1 MQIAE
6 LLGCA
11 RSTVYAY
18 LRDFRL
24 YRDHILRTVAADRLA
39 DQLYLL
45 TYPDTQPEQ
54 HQRHIATTR
63 ELRLLLLNLPDIQQP
78 ERPDSPRISRTAPE
92 HSETDS
98 DSSRQ
103 IWTDLDKSGLEF
115 AESPVP
121 SNKSPKI
128 IPKSRPPN
136 EVRKILPDDSND
148 ALADAYRGRLLV
160 PVTPVH
166 LAEVHL
172 ANRRPNPPLEIRCDE
187 LARMET
193 DDG

>member
-6 LLGCA
+6 QLGCA

-18 LRDFRL
+18 IRDFRL

-45 TYPDTQPEQ
+45 THPDTQPEQ
-54 HQRHIATTR
+54 RQRHIATTR

-78 ERPDSPRISRTAPE
+78 EPPDLRGIRRTAPE
-92 HSETDS
+92 QSPTDS
-98 DSSRQ
+98 DSSRR

-115 AESPVP
+115 EESPVP
-121 SNKSPKI
+121 NSKSPKI
-128 IPKSRPPN
+128 IPNSRPPN
-136 EVRKILPDDSND
+136 QLQAFRPVNWND
-148 ALADAYRGRLLV
+148 ALGDAYRGRLLV
-160 PVTPVH
+160 RVTPVH
-166 LAEVHL
+166 LAQP
-172 ANRRPNPPLEIRCDE
+172 RPNPPLEIRCDE